1 MNLNS
6 LELPNDLLEAARS
19 IAAENQ
25 VSLEEWVSGAIAQR
39 VEWEKTQQVFRR
51 YGEKADFETFDR
63 VMARVPDVAPLSGDE
78 LLEVSGA
85 IAPQISL
92 GRLTS

>member
-63 VMARVPDVAPLSGDE
+63 VMARVPDVAPLPGDE
-78 LLEVSGA
+78 LL
-85 IAPQISL
+85 
-92 GRLTS
+92 